1 MGGQL
6 FTSLRETVGT
16 GSVLGLKV
24 PLGVDGDLTLAAF
37 DDQGFG
43 YVRVT
48 DDFKSLQID
57 YQPATGTPA
66 DSIAIDLRTQP
77 LGSPQSAV
85 KFPASHHRT
94 HAPVRR
100 SRFFSQKICAG
111 AQIVCRAR
119 CVHQNKNS
127 NHPGPATPR
136 GPTHLRASG
145 LGRSDIACC
154 SRCLVFY
161 HSKCKPVV
169 TTSDKLRRLCLA
181 EQARRR
187 NVVDGSWSRMKTTL
201 TIVAAVAVSFAAY
214 QAASVFAPLV
224 LALFIMAIIWPLQHR
239 LQLHMPKLVALAITI
254 IITIVVGLAFASL
267 AVWAFGRVGRSF
279 VTDAGRYQA
288 LYGNVVTW
296 LEGHGIEVA
305 GLLAEH
311 FNVGWL
317 LRAAQKITG
326 RINTTLSFWLIALVY
341 VVLGLLEV
349 DDTRRR
355 IEALSNRTAARVL
368 LDGVAASA
376 IKFRKYLLVR
386 TQMSVVTGLLVGA
399 FAWIAGLQFAAEWG
413 VIAFVLNYIPFI
425 GPFIATLFPTLL
437 AMTQFESWE
446 TVLGI
451 FVCLNIIQFVV
462 GSYVE
467 PRVSGSV
474 LSISP
479 FVVLFA
485 IFLWTFIWGLFGTF
499 IGVPIVLAILA
510 FCEQH
515 PSSRWLADLLG
526 GPAQHELKR

>member
-1 MGGQL
+1 MAA
-6 FTSLRETVGT
+6 
-16 GSVLGLKV
+16 GLE
-24 PLGVDGDLTLAAF
+24 L
-37 DDQGFG
+37 
-43 YVRVT
+43 
-48 DDFKSLQID
+48 
-57 YQPATGTPA
+57 
-66 DSIAIDLRTQP
+66 
-77 LGSPQSAV
+77 
-85 KFPASHHRT
+85 
-94 HAPVRR
+94 
-100 SRFFSQKICAG
+100 
-111 AQIVCRAR
+111 
-119 CVHQNKNS
+119 
-127 NHPGPATPR
+127 
-136 GPTHLRASG
+136 
-145 LGRSDIACC
+145 
-154 SRCLVFY
+154 
-161 HSKCKPVV
+161 
-169 TTSDKLRRLCLA
+169 
-181 EQARRR
+181 
-187 NVVDGSWSRMKTTL
+187 KTTL

-288 LYGNVVTW
+288 LYGNVVAW

-305 GLLAEH
+305 GLLAKH

-326 RINTTLSFWLIALVY
+326 RINTTLSFWLVALVY
-341 VVLGLLEV
+341 VLLGLLEV

>member
-1 MGGQL
+1 MAA
-6 FTSLRETVGT
+6 
-16 GSVLGLKV
+16 GLE
-24 PLGVDGDLTLAAF
+24 L
-37 DDQGFG
+37 
-43 YVRVT
+43 
-48 DDFKSLQID
+48 
-57 YQPATGTPA
+57 
-66 DSIAIDLRTQP
+66 
-77 LGSPQSAV
+77 
-85 KFPASHHRT
+85 
-94 HAPVRR
+94 
-100 SRFFSQKICAG
+100 
-111 AQIVCRAR
+111 
-119 CVHQNKNS
+119 
-127 NHPGPATPR
+127 
-136 GPTHLRASG
+136 
-145 LGRSDIACC
+145 
-154 SRCLVFY
+154 
-161 HSKCKPVV
+161 
-169 TTSDKLRRLCLA
+169 
-181 EQARRR
+181 
-187 NVVDGSWSRMKTTL
+187 KTTL

-254 IITIVVGLAFASL
+254 VITIVVGLAFASL

-288 LYGNVVTW
+288 LYGKVVTW
-296 LEGHGIEVA
+296 LDGHGIEVA

-341 VVLGLLEV
+341 VLLGLLEV

-413 VIAFVLNYIPFI
+413 VIAFVLNYMPFI